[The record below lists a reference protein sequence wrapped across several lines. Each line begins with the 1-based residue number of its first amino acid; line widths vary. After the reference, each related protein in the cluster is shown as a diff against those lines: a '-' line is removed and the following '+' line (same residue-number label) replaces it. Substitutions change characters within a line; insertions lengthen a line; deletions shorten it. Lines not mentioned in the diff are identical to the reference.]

1 MSDVVIAIAGSSGLI
16 GSALVYALR
25 ATDRRVLRI
34 VRRAPSN
41 ADEVFW
47 NPDTGEFDPG
57 SLVGV
62 DAVVN
67 LCGVNVGDKRWSGA
81 FKQSLRDSRIG
92 PTEVLSAAVA
102 DAGVPVLIN
111 ASAVGYYGNTGSR
124 TVDETAPAGDG
135 FLAQLSQDWEAA
147 VAPAEDGGARVVL
160 LRSGLVLTDAG
171 GVLGRLKLL
180 FSLGLGARLG
190 NGRQYMPWISLE
202 DEVRAILFA
211 ITHEGVV
218 GSGEPDRTRP
228 GHQRR
233 VHHRPGPCSESPH
246 TADGAGLRIAGR
258 VRRVRRRRPAR
269 RAARHTHRVGAR
281 RIRVPPQHDR
291 RGAGI
296 RDRAEGRLARTVKVM
311 APVSIRSVT
320 TPIDV
325 RRLGTVDYRQAWQ
338 LQREL
343 ADARI
348 AGGPDTL
355 LLLEH
360 PSVYTAGKRTLPEER
375 PGAADVPVIDTDR
388 GGKITWHGP
397 GQLVGYPVIG
407 LAEPLD
413 VVNFVRRLEESL
425 ITVCADLGLETC
437 RIEGRSGVWVAQD
450 GRRPARKVAAVGI
463 RVSRSTTLHGFALN
477 CDCDLSAFS
486 AIVPCGI
493 SDAGVTSLTAEL
505 GQQISVSDV
514 VEPVAA
520 AVADALDGRLSV
532 ALTQ

>member
-1 MSDVVIAIAGSSGLI
+1 
-16 GSALVYALR
+16 
-25 ATDRRVLRI
+25 
-34 VRRAPSN
+34 
-41 ADEVFW
+41 
-47 NPDTGEFDPG
+47 
-57 SLVGV
+57 
-62 DAVVN
+62 
-67 LCGVNVGDKRWSGA
+67 
-81 FKQSLRDSRIG
+81 
-92 PTEVLSAAVA
+92 
-102 DAGVPVLIN
+102 
-111 ASAVGYYGNTGSR
+111 
-124 TVDETAPAGDG
+124 
-135 FLAQLSQDWEAA
+135 
-147 VAPAEDGGARVVL
+147 
-160 LRSGLVLTDAG
+160 
-171 GVLGRLKLL
+171 
-180 FSLGLGARLG
+180 
-190 NGRQYMPWISLE
+190 
-202 DEVRAILFA
+202 
-211 ITHEGVV
+211 
-218 GSGEPDRTRP
+218 
-228 GHQRR
+228 
-233 VHHRPGPCSESPH
+233 
-246 TADGAGLRIAGR
+246 
-258 VRRVRRRRPAR
+258 
-269 RAARHTHRVGAR
+269 
-281 RIRVPPQHDR
+281 
-291 RGAGI
+291 
-296 RDRAEGRLARTVKVM
+296 M

-320 TPIDV
+320 TPLDV

-348 AGGPDTL
+348 AGGADTL

-360 PSVYTAGKRTLPEER
+360 PSVYTAGKRTLPSER

-505 GQQISVSDV
+505 DRQITVSDV